1 MEKYLFSSS
10 VVLAL
15 ALLEISNRAKAQN
28 KKNVLVGKNFFISQK
43 YVFFY
48 FILYQMLFLQKK
60 SMNRK
65 LESFQRL
72 LDIIDRL
79 RVECPWDK
87 KQTIESLRHLTIEE
101 VFELSQAIVD
111 EDYQDV
117 KKELGDIIM
126 HIVFYSKIAD
136 ERGLFDISDVLNGIC
151 DKLII
156 RHPHVFGDVVVKDAQ
171 DVLDNWEKI
180 KLTKEHNKSVLGG
193 VPDGM
198 PELLK
203 AYRMQEKAAGV
214 GFDWENKEQV
224 WEKVEEE
231 VKELKDE
238 IDKGSTKERLTEEF
252 GDLMFALVN
261 YSRFIKVNPAD
272 ALEMANKKFK
282 RRFTFVEEKAKGMDK
297 SLVDMSLDEMNTLW
311 DEAKGIE
318 K

>member
-1 MEKYLFSSS
+1 MISNANFAKIFFMEKKLEAFKH
-10 VVLAL
+10 
-15 ALLEISNRAKAQN
+15 LLE
-28 KKNVLVGKNFFISQK
+28 
-43 YVFFY
+43 
-48 FILYQMLFLQKK
+48 
-60 SMNRK
+60 
-65 LESFQRL
+65 
-72 LDIIDRL
+72 IIDRL

-136 ERGLFDISDVLNGIC
+136 ERGMFDISDVLNSIC

-156 RHPHVFGDVVVKDAQ
+156 RHPHVFGDVKVRTAE

-180 KLTKEHNKSVLGG
+180 KLTKEHNRSVLGG
-193 VPDGM
+193 VPNGM

-231 VKELKDE
+231 IKELRDE
-238 IDKGSTKERLTEEF
+238 IEKVDKEQGDVNREAVTEEF
-252 GDLMFALVN
+252 GDLMFALIN

-272 ALEMANKKFK
+272 ALEKANRKFK
-282 RRFTFVEEKAKGMDK
+282 KRFTFVEDKAREMNKSLIDMSLEEMNELWEKAKQY
-297 SLVDMSLDEMNTLW
+297 EN
-311 DEAKGIE
+311 
-318 K
+318 